1 MKLIKQVIIGFT
13 GIAIVIFLLSLPL
26 PSHLNV
32 SKSVLVDR
40 PAATV
45 LTSLNNLQDWKY
57 WNPLLQ
63 DSSTLYEFE
72 GAKKV
77 SWRAKDGK
85 LNSIELQPYSRD
97 SLYAL
102 ISTDNRP
109 AFKSGFNVSD
119 NTDGGT
125 HTKIE
130 WWIQED
136 LGWFPWEKF
145 YGLFSESLKESYLEN
160 SLYSFKQHLE
170 KSR

>member
-1 MKLIKQVIIGFT
+1 MKLIKQIIIGFT
-13 GIAIVIFLLSLPL
+13 GIAIVIFLISLPL

-40 PAATV
+40 PAAPV
-45 LTSLNNLQDWKY
+45 RSSINNLQEWKY

-63 DSSTLYEFE
+63 DSSAVYEFE
-72 GAKKV
+72 GTAKVK
-77 SWRAKDGK
+77 WLAKDGK
-85 LNSIELQPYSRD
+85 LNSITLQSYATD

-102 ISTDNRP
+102 ISTDDRA
-109 AFKSGFNVSD
+109 AFKSGFNVSE

-125 HTKIE
+125 HTKVE
-130 WWIQED
+130 WWIQEE
-136 LGWFPWEKF
+136 LGWYPWEKF

-160 SLYSFKQHLE
+160 SLFSLKRHLE